1 MANTSFMK
9 HKPYKLGLHWIRHD
23 LRLSDN
29 EAVHTLLE
37 TCEHVV
43 VVYVFDPTCLVQN
56 EYGHCHLGKH
66 RHTFL
71 DQGLNSLQAM
81 LKDVNIDFYMLSGEP
96 VKTVSDIAMANAVDC
111 ISYESHYGFNEQQQI
126 RQLKALLPK
135 MHFLEG
141 QSHYLLVHNK
151 LPFELADM
159 PDVFSPFRRKVE
171 KKLVIREP
179 ILKALVH
186 KTSLTKIS
194 LNLQSLKV
202 YEPKSLASDN
212 GYFGGDESAKERVQD
227 YFFNTNGIATYKE
240 TRNGL
245 DGWDFSSR
253 FSAYL
258 ASGFVSPA
266 YIYAQLKKYE
276 NQRVKNDS
284 TYWLFFELLWREFF
298 HLQAKKQGDLFFSF
312 GGIQHNPPVVKH
324 RTNLFEKWK
333 HGTTDYP
340 IVNAGMK
347 QLAATGFLSNRSRQ
361 LVASCFVHELGLD
374 WRYGAAYFEEMLID
388 YDVASNYGNWQYL
401 AGVGSDPRG
410 HRQFNLVKQTQ
421 IYDPKG
427 AFIYKWQ

>member
-1 MANTSFMK
+1 MK
-9 HKPYKLGLHWIRHD
+9 HKPNKLGLHWIRHD

-37 TCEHVV
+37 TCENVV
-43 VVYVFDPTCLVQN
+43 VVYVFDPKCLAQN

-71 DQGLNSLQAM
+71 DQGLSSLQTM
-81 LKDVNIDFYMLSGEP
+81 LKDVNIDFYMLSGDP
-96 VKTVSDIAMANAVDC
+96 VNSVSEIATANAVDC
-111 ISYESHYGFNEQQQI
+111 ISYESHYGFNEQKQI
-126 RQLKALLPK
+126 CQLKTLLPTT
-135 MHFLEG
+135 HFIEG

-171 KKLVIREP
+171 KHLVIREP
-179 ILKALVH
+179 ILKPLMQKPALNKVC
-186 KTSLTKIS
+186 

-202 YEPKSLASDN
+202 YEPKALGSDN
-212 GYFGGDESAKERVQD
+212 GYFGGDESAKARIQD
-227 YFFNTNGIATYKE
+227 YFFKTNGIATYKE

-266 YIYAQLKKYE
+266 YVYAQLKKYE

-298 HLQAKKQGDLFFSF
+298 HLQAKKQGNLFFSL
-312 GGIQHNPPVVKH
+312 GGIQHKPPVIKH
-324 RTNLFEKWK
+324 STTLFRKWK
-333 HGTTDYP
+333 NGTTDYP

-361 LVASCFVHELGLD
+361 LVASCLVHELGLD